1 MFILFRG
8 SLKKLNA
15 FIEHANTFQNSIKFT
30 FEYSKKTVNFLDVQ
44 VTKDKYH
51 KLQTSIYRKP
61 TKKNLL
67 LKFSSFHPFHI
78 FRNLVYN
85 QSLRLCT
92 IISTRYQLS
101 TELNN
106 LKQIF
111 LARGYPERLIDTQI
125 KKALLINRKHLLKSR
140 PKKTAKRM
148 LLFKMKHS
156 ILDKYRSAHIR
167 KLWKSHIR
175 DPALKTLWPNPPL
188 TSISRQ
194 KNLQDYLVHTKLRV

>member
-1 MFILFRG
+1 MGTKCAPPYSGIFMHYLESNLKKGFESCILLWLRYIDDMFILFRG

-15 FIEHANTFQNSIKFT
+15 FIEHANTFHNSIKFT
-30 FEYSKKTVNFLDVQ
+30 FEYSKTTVNFLDVQ

-140 PKKTAKRM
+140 PKKQPSECYSSKSNIQLLTNTAV
-148 LLFKMKHS
+148 
-156 ILDKYRSAHIR
+156 
-167 KLWKSHIR
+167 
-175 DPALKTLWPNPPL
+175 L
-188 TSISRQ
+188 T
-194 KNLQDYLVHTKLRV
+194 